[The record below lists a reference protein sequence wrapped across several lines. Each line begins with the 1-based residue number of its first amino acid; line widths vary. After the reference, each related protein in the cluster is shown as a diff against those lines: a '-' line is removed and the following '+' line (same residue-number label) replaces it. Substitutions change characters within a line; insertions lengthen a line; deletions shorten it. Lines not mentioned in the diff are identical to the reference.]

1 MRGSRFT
8 GQQRLGLAGRPGD
21 AGGRGAA
28 ARRGSTSRGFTA
40 GGKSMGAE
48 VLREKAV
55 QANGK
60 GKARRRR
67 LVADLGGN
75 PPTL

>member
-1 MRGSRFT
+1 MRVSRFT

-28 ARRGSTSRGFTA
+28 PRRGSTSRGFTA
-40 GGKSMGAE
+40 GGKSLGAE
-48 VLREKAV
+48 VLRG
-55 QANGK
+55 QATGGRN
-60 GKARRRR
+60 ARRRR

>member
-8 GQQRLGLAGRPGD
+8 GQQRLGLAGRSGD

-40 GGKSMGAE
+40 GGKSF
-48 VLREKAV
+48 
-55 QANGK
+55 
-60 GKARRRR
+60 
-67 LVADLGGN
+67 GG
-75 PPTL
+75 